1 MNSLAIEVQDLVKI
15 YEKRG
20 QPPVRAVQGV
30 SFSVR
35 KGEIFGL
42 LGPNGAGKTT
52 TLKILTTLLTPTSG
66 SVRVM
71 GHDAALHPLEVRKN
85 ICVVVQDN
93 AIELYLSVRNNFRTF
108 GRFHGLTAGEIE
120 HRMSRVSELFGLSEH
135 LNAKGVDL
143 SGGLKRRVQVAK
155 MFLVDKPI
163 VFLDEATTGM
173 DTFNKRSTIAAIK
186 EETRK
191 GRTIVLTTHLL
202 DEAEELCDSL
212 AIINHG
218 KVIASGSTDQV
229 KAMGLKMMYV
239 WLDFTKLG
247 KAVERTLRRWKPVK
261 YETKGTSV
269 EMTVKDEKAALA
281 VVAAARKTGT
291 LRNFEIMNATLE
303 DVFVELV
310 DKKREAS

>member
-1 MNSLAIEVQDLVKI
+1 MSELAIEVKDLVKF

-52 TLKILTTLLTPTSG
+52 TLKILTTLLLPTSG

-71 GHDAALHPLEVRKN
+71 GFDVATHSLDVRKN

-108 GRFHGLTAGEIE
+108 GRFHGLTTREVE
-120 HRMSRVSELFGLSEH
+120 HRMGRVSELFGLQEH

-155 MFLVDKPI
+155 MFLIDKPI

-186 EETRK
+186 EEARK

-202 DEAEELCDSL
+202 DEAEELCESL

-218 KVIASGSTDQV
+218 RVIASGSTDQV

-239 WLDFTKLG
+239 WLDFKRLG
-247 KAVERTLRRWKPVK
+247 KKAVQSMKKWKPVK
-261 YETKGTSV
+261 FETKGTAV

-281 VVAAARKTGT
+281 IVAAARRTGL

-310 DKKREAS
+310 DKKQVAA

>member
-1 MNSLAIEVQDLVKI
+1 MSHPAIEVKDLVKF

-20 QPPVRAVQGV
+20 QPLVRAVQGV

-52 TLKILTTLLTPTSG
+52 TLKILTTLLLPTSG

-71 GHDAALHPLEVRKN
+71 GFDVATHSLDVRKN

-108 GRFHGLTAGEIE
+108 GRFHGLTTGEVE
-120 HRMSRVSELFGLSEH
+120 QRMGRISELFGLQEH

-155 MFLVDKPI
+155 MFLIDKPI

-186 EETRK
+186 EEARK
-191 GRTIVLTTHLL
+191 GRTVVLTTHLL

-218 KVIASGSTDQV
+218 RVIASGSTDQV

-239 WLDFTKLG
+239 WLDFKKIG
-247 KAVERTLRRWKPVK
+247 KKTVQSIAKWKPVK
-261 YETKGTSV
+261 LETKGTSI
-269 EMTVKDEKAALA
+269 ELTVRDDKAALA
-281 VVAAARKTGT
+281 IVAAARKTGL
-291 LRNFEIMNATLE
+291 LRNFEIVNATLE

-310 DKKREAS
+310 DKKQEAA

>member
-1 MNSLAIEVQDLVKI
+1 MNDLAIEVRDLIKF

-52 TLKILTTLLTPTSG
+52 TLKILTTLLLPTSG

-71 GHDAALHPLEVRKN
+71 GFDVATQSLDVRKN

-108 GRFHGLTAGEIE
+108 GRFHGLTTKEIE
-120 HRMSRVSELFGLSEH
+120 QRMGRISELFELKEH

-143 SGGLKRRVQVAK
+143 SGGLRRRVQVAK

-186 EETRK
+186 EEARK
-191 GRTIVLTTHLL
+191 GRTVVLTTHLL
-202 DEAEELCDSL
+202 DEAEDLCDSL

-218 KVIASGSTDQV
+218 RVIAAGSTDQV

-239 WLDFTKLG
+239 WLDFKKLG
-247 KAVERTLRRWKPVK
+247 KKTAQILKKWKPVK
-261 YETKGTSV
+261 LETKGTSV
-269 EMTVKDEKAALA
+269 ELTVKDEKAALA
-281 VVAAARKTGT
+281 IVAAARKTGM

-303 DVFVELV
+303 DVFVELL
-310 DKKREAS
+310 DKKQEAA

>member
-1 MNSLAIEVQDLVKI
+1 MSDLAIEVKELVKF

-20 QPPVRAVQGV
+20 QPAVRAVQGV

-52 TLKILTTLLTPTSG
+52 TIKILTTLLLPTSG

-71 GHDAALHPLEVRKN
+71 GFDVATNALDVRKN

-108 GRFHGLTAGEIE
+108 GRFHGLTTAEVE
-120 HRMSRVSELFGLSEH
+120 HRMGRISELFGLREH
-135 LNAKGVDL
+135 LNVKGVDL

-155 MFLVDKPI
+155 MFLIDKPI

-186 EETRK
+186 EEARK
-191 GRTIVLTTHLL
+191 GRTVVLTTHLL
-202 DEAEELCDSL
+202 DEAEELCESL

-218 KVIASGSTDQV
+218 RVIASGSTDQV

-239 WLDFTKLG
+239 WLDFKRLG
-247 KAVERTLRRWKPVK
+247 KKAVQSMKKWKPVK
-261 YETKGTSV
+261 FETKGTSV

-281 VVAAARKTGT
+281 VVASARKSGL

-310 DKKREAS
+310 DKKQEAV